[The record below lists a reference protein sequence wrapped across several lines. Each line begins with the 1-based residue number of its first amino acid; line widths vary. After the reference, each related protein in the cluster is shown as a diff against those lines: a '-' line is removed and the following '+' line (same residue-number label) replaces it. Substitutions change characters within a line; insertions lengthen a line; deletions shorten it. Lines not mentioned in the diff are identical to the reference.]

1 MASMNDGNVVLED
14 RDILFRNFAGRE
26 GPYNQEGDRNFSVV
40 LTEREAKQL
49 AKDGWNVKMR
59 EPREEGDE
67 PLHYL
72 QVSLKYRARGGR
84 SLRGPRVV
92 MITSRGRTTL
102 GENEVELLDGVDIL
116 TCDLIIRP
124 FDWVMNGKSGTKAYL
139 QSMFVTID
147 EDPLERKYAN
157 LESSAPN

>member
-1 MASMNDGNVVLED
+1 MASRNEDNIILED
-14 RDILFRNFAGRE
+14 KEIIYRNFAGRE
-26 GPYNQEGDRNFSVV
+26 GPYNQEGDRNFAVL

-49 AKDGWNVKMR
+49 TKDGWNVKTR
-59 EPREEGDE
+59 EGREEGDE
-67 PLHYL
+67 TQYYL

-84 SLRGPRVV
+84 ELRPPRVV

-102 GENEVELLDGVDIL
+102 GEDEVEILDWSDIL

-124 FDWVMNGKSGTKAYL
+124 FEWTMNGKTGTKAYL

-147 EDPLERKYAN
+147 EDPLERKYAD
-157 LESSAPN
+157 LEDSHR